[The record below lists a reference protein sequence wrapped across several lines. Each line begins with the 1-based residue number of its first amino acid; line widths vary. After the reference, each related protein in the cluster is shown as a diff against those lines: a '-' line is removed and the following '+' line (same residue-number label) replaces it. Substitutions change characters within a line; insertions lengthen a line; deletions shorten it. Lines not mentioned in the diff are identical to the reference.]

1 MIITSNEYWEEIKS
15 IAANLIEENQEEADE
30 RGDCVLEFINDNS
43 LDHEVIDG
51 HQWIIYYSY
60 NLAIIE
66 HSDNEDYMLDCFGS
80 EYLGCVMERDGLKG
94 LHQAIAFHAMLA
106 DVQEELNSLEL
117 EEGAET
123 C

>member
-1 MIITSNEYWEEIKS
+1 MNQVEYRQEVRDLAENLVQDVKEYSNGDVFEYIRDNG
-15 IAANLIEENQEEADE
+15 I
-30 RGDCVLEFINDNS
+30 DCETV
-43 LDHEVIDG
+43 DG